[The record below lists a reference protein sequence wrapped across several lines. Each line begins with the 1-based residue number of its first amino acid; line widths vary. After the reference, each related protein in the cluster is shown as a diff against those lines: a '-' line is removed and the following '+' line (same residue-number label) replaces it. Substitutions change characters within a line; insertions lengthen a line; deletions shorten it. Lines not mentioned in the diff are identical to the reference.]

1 MEPLDDFRFGSEPAP
16 AAGPEP
22 DRGSRAPLWITV
34 ALLVV
39 VAIVVSVLW
48 YGRRNT
54 TPTGATAG
62 ASKPPAQSDTR
73 GPLGPPVEP
82 IDLPPLVLTDP
93 LVRELLGKLSSN
105 PTLAAWL
112 ATDGLIRAFVVSIE
126 NVADGK
132 TPAKHV
138 RALAPRAPFRTVT
151 EGRTIVA
158 DPSAY
163 SRYDSLANAAAS
175 LDAAGLARV
184 YSTLKPRLVEA
195 YQELGHPEGDFDV
208 AVEKA
213 IVLLLQTP
221 TVEVST
227 PLIQAVLSYRYATP
241 DLEQLTPAQKQ
252 LLRMGPR
259 NARIVQEQLRAIARE
274 LGIPLTRLPPRPSS
288 PQ

>member
-1 MEPLDDFRFGSEPAP
+1 MEPLDDFRLESDPAP
-16 AAGPEP
+16 PAGPEP

-39 VAIVVSVLW
+39 AIVAAILW

-54 TPTGATAG
+54 TPAGATAG
-62 ASKPPAQSDTR
+62 AAKPPAQSDTR
-73 GPLGPPVEP
+73 EPLGPPVEP

-93 LVRELLGKLSSN
+93 LVRDLLGKLSSN

-126 NVADGK
+126 NVADGQ
-132 TPAKHV
+132 TPVKHV

-151 EGRTIVA
+151 EGRAIVA
-158 DPSAY
+158 DPSSY
-163 SRYDSLANAAAS
+163 SRYDGLANAAAS

-195 YQELGHPEGDFDV
+195 YQELGHPEGDIDV

-213 IVLLLQTP
+213 IVVLLQTP

-241 DLEQLTPAQKQ
+241 ELEQLVPAQKQ

-259 NARIVQEQLRAIARE
+259 NARIVQDQVRAIARE
-274 LGIPLTRLPPRPSS
+274 LGIPFNRLPPRPSA